1 MSLRRAGV
9 VTALCVAL
17 LGADPARGDTFNVPS
32 GAHPTVQSALDAAH
46 TAPGADT
53 VSLAPGTYP
62 ENVRV
67 NPQAVTIAAPA
78 GPAQTVLDATGEDE
92 SAMRI
97 IGGDVT
103 VRGLT
108 ITGGTGTEF
117 GGRRGGGVQ
126 IISPEEDPARAT
138 FANCVIAG
146 NSALDPGSI
155 GGGVFVGSN
164 SRATF
169 NDCVI
174 EDNRARDGGGGIVGS
189 SGATIRVNGGAIRNN
204 QAGVLSTSNG
214 GGGGIHVRDADLFV
228 RGTAIT
234 GNTSAVAG
242 GGVHSLNNLSSTERQ
257 LVMSDCEVSGNTT
270 ASGGTNDHGGG
281 IHVEDRVSLV
291 MTNCTVSDNNAD
303 SGGGISSF
311 RGHMSVT
318 DSVIADN
325 QAANPVG
332 VGGGGMMSIGAQ
344 TELEGRCPVVRLTR
358 VAVVRNVAASNA
370 GGVHSSEGA
379 GCGDA
384 QNGVATLDIAAS
396 TVSENTTT
404 DSRGGGVSAIRTDLD
419 VEDSHVNA
427 NRVEGPAGVGGG
439 ILVSQGISTATI
451 SRTTIAANVT
461 PQSAAG
467 IFITGGGSPTL
478 RLTDS
483 RLYANRALE
492 PDPNRGGGLVVN
504 LEGGSGTAADGVV
517 RGNVI
522 ADNSSWQI
530 AEQEFERTELVY
542 SDNEFG
548 DSVPGLEN
556 LIYRSIGTAPNPA
569 YDTVAEFNAA
579 TLGSPDRTAGNSERP
594 PDFISFLAAPG
605 QFVPAAPGAVYLSW
619 SAARAS
625 STALAGDP
633 TPRPA
638 TDATEVSG
646 GACDESR
653 TFELRVDRPGGLIT
667 RQVTVDGPPCEPEPI
682 PICPAGTTA
691 SVTCSI
697 DAQGR
702 LVFRGTRAAEVLV
715 GTGGADVLNG
725 NGGADRLRGKS
736 GKDGFSGGGGKDRIN
751 SKGQRR
757 ERVRC
762 GAGKDRVSGARGDRV
777 KRDCERVRR

>member
-1 MSLRRAGV
+1 MSLRRAGI

-32 GAHPTVQSALDAAH
+32 GAHPTVQSALDAAY
-46 TAPGADT
+46 TEPGADT
-53 VSLAPGTYP
+53 VSLAAGTYP

-67 NPQAVTIAAPA
+67 NPQSVTITAPA
-78 GPAQTVLDATGEDE
+78 GPAQTVLDAAGEDE

-97 IGGDVT
+97 IGGTVT

-126 IISPEEDPARAT
+126 VLSPDGSPAARAT

-146 NSALDPGSI
+146 NTALDPNST
-155 GGGVFVGSN
+155 GGGVFVHADAS
-164 SRATF
+164 ATF
-169 NDCVI
+169 NGCVI
-174 EDNRARDGGGGIVGS
+174 EDNRAGDGGGGIFGS
-189 SGATIRVNGGAIRNN
+189 IGSAIRVNGGAIRNN
-204 QAGVLSTSNG
+204 EAGVLSPTG
-214 GGGGIHVRDADLFV
+214 GGGGIQVADADVFV

-234 GNTSAVAG
+234 GNTSTVVG
-242 GGVHSLNNLSSTERQ
+242 GAVHSINHLSSTERM

-270 ASGGTNDHGGG
+270 ASAAQVDQGGG

-291 MTNCTVSDNNAD
+291 MTNCAVTDNHAD
-303 SGGGISSF
+303 SGGGGISSF
-311 RGHMSVT
+311 RANVSVT
-318 DSVIADN
+318 DSVIAGN
-325 QAANPVG
+325 EATNPEG
-332 VGGGGMMSIGAQ
+332 VGGGGVMSIGAQ
-344 TELEGRCPVVRLTR
+344 TVLQGRCPVVRLTR
-358 VAVVRNVAASNA
+358 VAVVDNFAASRG

-379 GCGDA
+379 GCGGE

-396 TVSENTTT
+396 TVSENTTAHP
-404 DSRGGGVSAIRTDLD
+404 RGGGVSAINTRLDLA
-419 VEDSHVNA
+419 DSHVTGNE
-427 NRVEGPAGVGGG
+427 VEGPAGAGGG
-439 ILVSQGISTATI
+439 ILLSQGISTAVITR
-451 SRTTIAANVT
+451 STIAANVT
-461 PQSAAG
+461 PESAAG

-483 RLYANRALE
+483 WLYANQALE

-504 LEGGSGTAADGVV
+504 LEGGSGTIANGVV

-530 AEQEFERTELVY
+530 AEQEFGQTELVY

-548 DSVPGLEN
+548 DSVPGFEN
-556 LIYRSIGTAPNPA
+556 LIYRSTGTAPNPA
-569 YDTVAEFNAA
+569 YDTAAEFDAA
-579 TLGSPDRTAGNSERP
+579 TLGTPDRTAGNSERA
-594 PDFISFLAAPG
+594 PDFISFLAAPR
-605 QFVPAAPGAVYLSW
+605 QFAPGAPGAAYLSW

-653 TFELRVDRPGGLIT
+653 AFELRVNRPGGPVT
-667 RQVTVDGPPCEPEPI
+667 RQVNVAGAPCEPAPS
-682 PICPAGTTA
+682 CPAGTTA
-691 SVTCSI
+691 SVTCST
-697 DAQGR
+697 DGQGR
-702 LVFRGTRAAEVLV
+702 LVFRGTRAGEVLV

-725 NGGADRLRGKS
+725 NGGADRLTGKG

-777 KRDCERVRR
+777 RRDCEKVRR